1 MPSLAIENECFKNF
15 SSRKI
20 KASLVVIALCFS
32 LAVMIS
38 SSPNVFA
45 NANQPDIAASS
56 IVAQTVTSANLAS
69 VEIDCSLTPT
79 LNSSSFENLPVNG
92 NFILG
97 QFGSGNFTPPDQFGN
112 GGFPGNF
119 TPGQFGPG
127 GNFTSGQSFN
137 GTLPAFNGSSFVGG
151 RSLVMNESLYSD
163 INSITGV
170 VAVASILQVSE
181 NQNQTL
187 PMFEDNFTGSV
198 SNYLIVGVPLFS
210 SIIDIYPIL
219 PTNITSGRNLQAS
232 DTGMIVISE
241 NNLAYFGA
249 GVGDTITL
257 LGRSFEVV
265 GIHGTSGITDSQ
277 TLYMSLSD
285 AQSLTNNTGNITTLK
300 VFADSSSDVTS
311 VVSAIKSL
319 HPELSVVTVQ
329 TSGTSQVSTSSP
341 SASVQQNASSPDI
354 SYAAIAAVVVVIILI
369 VVAVTLR
376 KRRKAKSYS
385 SNVSGSSEEL
395 SERQGAFFFSL
406 FQYLN
411 REWSWRAILENCFIV
426 NSLPSSRNIKGEY

>member
-1 MPSLAIENECFKNF
+1 LAIENECFKNF
-15 SSRKI
+15 SSRKT
-20 KASLVVIALCFS
+20 KAALVVIALCFS
-32 LAVMIS
+32 LAVMVS
-38 SSPNVFA
+38 SAPNVFA
-45 NANQPDIAASS
+45 NADHPDIAASS
-56 IVAQTVTSANLAS
+56 IVAQTVTSTNVAS
-69 VEIDCSLTPT
+69 VEIDCSLTST
-79 LNSSSFENLPVNG
+79 FNSSSFGNLPVNG
-92 NFILG
+92 NFTPG
-97 QFGSGNFTPPDQFGN
+97 QLGSGNFTPPDQFGN

-119 TPGQFGPG
+119 TLGQFGPG
-127 GNFTSGQSFN
+127 GNFSISQVFN
-137 GTLPAFNGSSFVGG
+137 GTLPTLNNSSFVGG

-170 VAVASILQVSE
+170 AAVASILQVSE
-181 NQNQTL
+181 NQNQTS
-187 PMFEDNFTGSV
+187 PISGENFTRSV
-198 SNYLIVGVPLFS
+198 SNYIIMGVPLSS
-210 SIIDIYPIL
+210 SIIDTYSIL
-219 PTNITSGRNLQAS
+219 PTNITAGRNLQAS
-232 DTGMIVISE
+232 DSGVIVISE
-241 NNLAYFGA
+241 NNSAYFGA
-249 GVGDTITL
+249 GVGDTITF

-300 VFADSSSDVTS
+300 VFADSSSDVAS

-319 HPELSVVTVQ
+319 HPELSVVTAQ

-341 SASVQQNASSPDI
+341 SASVQQKASSPVI

-369 VVAVTLR
+369 VVAVTLK

-395 SERQGAFFFSL
+395 SERQGAFSFSL

-411 REWSWRAILENCFIV
+411 IEWSWGG
-426 NSLPSSRNIKGEY
+426 NSGKLFHCQLFTEFSKYKR